1 MLCFLCELRCRDLAS
16 LGDLPSLSYYDAILE
31 TYSLCQLQTVTQMKK
46 ILIFVLCLC
55 FSGIAALAQT
65 PKLPLYK
72 IEQTKGLFRQYKY
85 GDTRFF
91 NPQKLHVV
99 IMSLNDE
106 EASRQYRRYQTL
118 STLGLAASAGAT
130 TLIFVDAFDGV
141 DQQGLNGLR
150 ATALGMGVASVV
162 LQAVAMRPLKKSISR
177 YNQVLAEKFDITY
190 QPLPNS
196 RPVLGLGFT
205 HRF

>member
-1 MLCFLCELRCRDLAS
+1 MW
-16 LGDLPSLSYYDAILE
+16 
-31 TYSLCQLQTVTQMKK
+31 
-46 ILIFVLCLC
+46 IFVLCLC
-55 FSGIAALAQT
+55 FSGIAVQAQT

-72 IEQTKGLFRQYKY
+72 IERTPGLFTQYKY
-85 GDTRFF
+85 GNTRFF

-106 EASRQYRRYQTL
+106 EATRQYRRYQTL
-118 STLGLAASAGAT
+118 STLGLVTSAGAT

-141 DQQGLNGLR
+141 EQQGLDGLR
-150 ATALGMGVASVV
+150 ATTLGLGVASVV
-162 LQAVAMRPLKKSISR
+162 LGTVAMRPLKKSIGR

-190 QPLPNS
+190 QPLPNN